1 MNSLKHKSLLLS
13 SRGSMSLEQALL
25 ISGAAMVALTAMVIF
40 FTGFDTYL
48 DRFNETSTQG
58 EP

>member
-1 MNSLKHKSLLLS
+1 
-13 SRGSMSLEQALL
+13 MSLEQALL